1 MNPNLTQFTEAAE
14 RDMVAA
20 NEALTKTFPPLRF
33 LQLKALVINPDD
45 YILGR
50 GLLRRGQWTL
60 CTGGTGIGKSVL
72 VDEFAACIA
81 CGKQIFGLNVP
92 RPYKVLLLTAEDD
105 EEVLKRNLV
114 AIADH
119 EQLDPALLDANLQ
132 IHHAYALDGPE
143 LHDAVAAELAR
154 GGFDLVILDNY
165 QAYSGAS
172 DLNDSA
178 AWNLF
183 IKPFERMLKERRAAM
198 LLVDHTGKPVERKG
212 WGKHD
217 SVYLAAGTS
226 RKSNGARASMELFTP
241 TADDDRYRLHFGKN
255 WERAGVVDAQGRLVR
270 DVYLDRAPS
279 ADAPYWRPSADQYE
293 RRPRLKGEED
303 VIAWATHHPG
313 MSYQKIAE
321 ATGLS
326 KSNVGRIMQKFPD
339 LASQRG
345 ADNT

>member
-1 MNPNLTQFTEAAE
+1 MNSDLNKFTEAAE
-14 RDMVAA
+14 QKMAKENDTLV
-20 NEALTKTFPPLRF
+20 TVFPPLRF
-33 LQLKALVINPDD
+33 SQLKALEINPDD
-45 YILGR
+45 SILGR
-50 GLLRRGQWTL
+50 GILRRGQWTL
-60 CTGGTGIGKSVL
+60 ATGGTGIGKSVA
-72 VDEFAACIA
+72 VEQIAACIA
-81 CGKQIFGLNVP
+81 SGKKIFGLNVL
-92 RPYKVLLLTAEDD
+92 RSYKVLLLTAEDD
-105 EEVLKRNLV
+105 EEVLKRNFV

-119 EQLDPALLDANLQ
+119 EELDPALLDANLQ

-154 GGFDLVILDNY
+154 GAFDLVILDNY

-198 LLVDHTGKPVERKG
+198 LLVDHTGKSVERKN

-226 RKSNGARASMELFTP
+226 RKSNGARASIELFTP
-241 TADDDRYRLHFGKN
+241 TAGDERYRLHFGKN
-255 WERAGVVDAQGRLVR
+255 WERAGVVDVHGRLVR

-279 ADAPYWRPSADQYE
+279 ADAPYWKPCADQRE

-303 VIAWATHHPG
+303 VIAWATHNPG
-313 MSYQKIAE
+313 MSYQKIAD

-326 KSNVGRIMQKFPD
+326 KSKVGRIMQKFPD

-345 ADNT
+345 AENT

>member
-1 MNPNLTQFTEAAE
+1 MNPDLAQFTAVAE
-14 RDMVAA
+14 YDMVAA
-20 NEALTKTFPPLRF
+20 NETLTKTFPPLRF

-50 GLLRRGQWTL
+50 GLLRRGAWTL
-60 CTGGTGIGKSVL
+60 FTGGTGIGKSVAI
-72 VDEFAACIA
+72 DQFAACIA
-81 CGKQIFGLNVP
+81 SGKHIFGLTVS
-92 RPYKVLLLTAEDD
+92 RPFKVLLLTAEDD
-105 EEVLKRNLV
+105 EEVLKRNLL

-119 EQLDPALLDANLQ
+119 EQLDPALLDTNLQ

-143 LHDAVAAELAR
+143 LHDAVEAELAR

-183 IKPFERMLKERRAAM
+183 IKPFEHMLKKCRAAM
-198 LLVDHTGKPVERKG
+198 LLVDHTGKPVERKN

-226 RKSNGARASMELFTP
+226 RKANGARASMELFTP
-241 TADDDRYRLHFGKN
+241 TADDERYRLHFGKN
-255 WERAGVVDAQGRLVR
+255 WERAGVVDAQGRPVH

-279 ADAPYWRPSADQYE
+279 ADAPYWRPSADQSE
-293 RRPRLKGEED
+293 HRPRLEGED
-303 VIAWATHHPG
+303 NVIAWATHHPG
-313 MSYQKIAE
+313 MSYQKIADS
-321 ATGLS
+321 TGIS
-326 KSNVGRIMQKFPD
+326 KSKVGRIMQKFPN
-339 LASQRG
+339 LASPRV
-345 ADNT
+345 AKES

>member
-1 MNPNLTQFTEAAE
+1 MNPNLAQFTEAAA
-14 RDMVAA
+14 RDMAAA
-20 NEALTKTFPPLRF
+20 NETLTKLFPPLRF
-33 LQLKALVINPDD
+33 SQLKALEINPDD

-60 CTGGTGIGKSVL
+60 ATGGTGIGKSVA
-72 VDEFAACIA
+72 VDQFAGCIA
-81 CGKQIFGLNVP
+81 GGKHIFGLTVS
-92 RPYKVLLLTAEDD
+92 RPFKVLLLTAEDD
-105 EEVLKRNLV
+105 EEVLKRNFV

-119 EQLDPALLDANLQ
+119 EKLDPALLDANLQ

-154 GGFDLVILDNY
+154 GGFDVIILDNY

-198 LLVDHTGKPVERKG
+198 LLVDHTGKPVERKN

-226 RKSNGARASMELFTP
+226 RKANGARASIELFTP
-241 TADDDRYRLHFGKN
+241 TAGDERYRLHFGKN

-279 ADAPYWRPSADQYE
+279 ADAPYWKPSANQREHKPLLD
-293 RRPRLKGEED
+293 GEED
-303 VIAWATHHPG
+303 IVAWATHNPG
-313 MSYQKIAE
+313 MSYQKIAD
-321 ATGLS
+321 ATRFS
-326 KSNVGRIMQKFPD
+326 KSKVGRVLQKYPN
-339 LASQRG
+339 LASHG
-345 ADNT
+345 AADNT

>member
-1 MNPNLTQFTEAAE
+1 MNPNLAQFTEAAA
-14 RDMVAA
+14 RDMAAA
-20 NEALTKTFPPLRF
+20 NETLTKLFPPLRF
-33 LQLKALVINPDD
+33 SQLKALEINPDD

-60 CTGGTGIGKSVL
+60 FTGGTGIGKSVA
-72 VDEFAACIA
+72 VDQFAACIA
-81 CGKQIFGLNVP
+81 GGKHIFGLTVS
-92 RPYKVLLLTAEDD
+92 RPFEVLLLTAEDD
-105 EEVLKRNLV
+105 EEVLKRNFV

-119 EQLDPALLDANLQ
+119 ETLDPALLDANLQ

-154 GGFDLVILDNY
+154 GSFDLVILDNY
-165 QAYSGAS
+165 QAYSGAC

-198 LLVDHTGKPVERKG
+198 LLVDHTGKPVERKN

-226 RKSNGARASMELFTP
+226 RKSNGARASIELFTP

-255 WERAGVVDAQGRLVR
+255 WERAGVVDAQGRPVR

-279 ADAPYWRPSADQYE
+279 ADAPYWKPCADQRE

-303 VIAWATHHPG
+303 VIAWATHNPG
-313 MSYQKIAE
+313 MSYQKIAD

-326 KSNVGRIMQKFPD
+326 KSKVGRIMQKFPD